1 MAQFNDDIFGNGFA
15 ESKDA
20 RGAMVCDYATF
31 RTIYRLSSRAS
42 VRNKEQTVI
51 ATFKIT
57 PAYSD
62 VTDDDLIEISN
73 QVGASIENALRRD
86 DVVAGF
92 DTTQFLIL
100 LSNINLQSGKDVLH
114 RLVLRIQDTVGDRVK
129 IETNIKVVEAY

>member
-1 MAQFNDDIFGNGFA
+1 MTLFGDDIFGGDIA

-42 VRNKEQTVI
+42 VRNKDHAVI

-57 PAYSD
+57 PAEAGISD
-62 VTDDDLIEISN
+62 EDLIEISN
-73 QVGASIENALRRD
+73 QVGTTIENTLRRD

-92 DTTQFLIL
+92 DTTQYLIL
-100 LSNINLQSGKDVLH
+100 LSNVNLKNGQEVLQ
-114 RLVLRIQDTVGDRVK
+114 RLVSRIQKIVGKRVK

>member
-1 MAQFNDDIFGNGFA
+1 MGQFNDDIFGSGLA

-42 VRNKEQTVI
+42 VRHKDNAVI

-57 PAYSD
+57 PAEVGVSN
-62 VTDDDLIEISN
+62 DDLIEISN
-73 QVGASIENALRRD
+73 QVGTSIENALRRD

-92 DTTQFLIL
+92 DTTQYLIL
-100 LSNINLQSGKDVLH
+100 LSNINLKNGQEVLQ
-114 RLVLRIQDTVGDRVK
+114 RLVKRIQKIVGDRVK